1 MKIVIVEDEIKTAN
15 ALAKVISLIVP
26 EAEIVATLQSV
37 TAARAWFKKYSIP
50 DLTFMDVQLSDGLCF
65 DIFEKVEITC
75 PVVFCT
81 AYDEYAIEGFKAN
94 GIDYILKPFSE
105 ETIKRTF
112 QKIKNLENHFQQ
124 KTFSS
129 SNGIQHAIP
138 TGGKTSFLVF
148 KNNRYT
154 VIPIQK
160 IAYFFI
166 KNELPA
172 LFTFTGETFFI
183 NQSLDTIAS
192 QLPSGSFYRITRQ
205 YLVNF
210 EAIGEIEQ
218 WFSRKLYIHLK
229 VPVADKIIIN
239 KNNTTPFL
247 QWMDGNH

>member
-15 ALAKVISLIVP
+15 ALAKVISSIVP

-37 TAARAWFKKYSIP
+37 IAARAWFAKYPMP

-81 AYDEYAIEGFKAN
+81 AYDEYAIKGFKAN

-112 QKIKNLENHFQQ
+112 QKIKNLENYFQQ
-124 KTFSS
+124 ETSS
-129 SNGIQHAIP
+129 SNDIQRAIP

-183 NQSLDTIAS
+183 NQSLDAIAS

-205 YLVNF
+205 YLINF

-218 WFSRKLYIHLK
+218 WFSRKLFIHLK

-239 KNNTTPFL
+239 KNNTTAFL